1 MTNAKKNELAK
12 ELLPLLV
19 SRLMPSYSAS
29 YLLDRLTEEI
39 ISGLE
44 ERGYFEEKTYSA
56 GLDYDPKAY
65 DHRDYAST
73 PPGLSPKFQ
82 DYIYT
87 TINQD
92 SKD

>member
-1 MTNAKKNELAK
+1 MTDAKKNEIAK
-12 ELLPLLV
+12 ELLPSLV
-19 SRLMPSYSAS
+19 LKLMPSYSAS
-29 YLLDRLTEEI
+29 YLLERLTEI

-44 ERGYFEEKTYSA
+44 ERGYFEEKTYPA
-56 GLDYDPKAY
+56 GLAY
-65 DHRDYAST
+65 DYRDYTST

>member
-19 SRLMPSYSAS
+19 SKLTPSYSAC
-29 YLLDRLTEEI
+29 YLLDRLEEI
-39 ISGLE
+39 ITGLE
-44 ERGYFEEKTYSA
+44 ERGYFEEEN
-56 GLDYDPKAY
+56 
-65 DHRDYAST
+65 YAV
-73 PPGLSPKFQ
+73 GSPKFK

-87 TINQD
+87 FINQD